1 MVAFTVGEVTH
12 HYSPFL
18 SRVVRD
24 FTLSPARIGKRER
37 EIRRVQNKKE
47 LWRLP
52 MTTPDTP
59 IPREVWS

>member
-1 MVAFTVGEVTH
+1 
-12 HYSPFL
+12 L

-24 FTLSPARIGKRER
+24 FTPSPARIGKRER

-52 MTTPDTP
+52 LTTPDTP

>member
-1 MVAFTVGEVTH
+1 MATPHRNPLPTIIHMV
-12 HYSPFL
+12 L

-24 FTLSPARIGKRER
+24 FTPSPARIGKRER

-52 MTTPDTP
+52 LTTPDTSS
-59 IPREVWS
+59 REEVRP

>member
-1 MVAFTVGEVTH
+1 MATH
-12 HYSPFL
+12 APLPCTHRYSPNL

-24 FTLSPARIGKRER
+24 FTPSPARIGKRER

-52 MTTPDTP
+52 LTTPDTP